1 MILPSISKFAKSS
14 FPVLRHKSSTSE
26 ELNASQEDHSLLPAA
41 AMVRRREE
49 GAGNLSNEE
58 KLRLCTFAQENPT
71 LSQRELSAWAQ
82 RAFDLPKAPC
92 QATVSNILKK
102 RPLLQSMKAAELV
115 CKRRRV
121 LKNPE
126 LDRALGSWVL
136 YCLHKGLKIS
146 GELIKKQAATFAALL
161 LVHNSNSSSGGV
173 TGGDGVMTTAMSSPA
188 AAEMTYSNGWLA
200 GFQDRHGIKNLRKA
214 APQQSTV
221 ALHLQQMQLQPIA
234 SSLYDELPVL
244 PATVLPT
251 AMEFS
256 LAELQLL
263 VGAYNP
269 RDVYHMDEFGLFYD
283 MPIDQ
288 SLWMGHQAMPNTPVP
303 PLHSRLSLAVAVN
316 ADGSDAPEPF
326 FVGKALRP
334 RSFGDKL
341 APERGFQ
348 YDHNHRGWMNGLVFQ
363 RWLQAFNSRMRDE
376 GRSVVLLLDSASSH
390 VTTGL
395 ELTHVRVAFLA
406 LKGASKLQPLAN
418 GVIKA
423 FKRRYRRAHLVNALD
438 REEQGKPRI
447 FAVSQLEA
455 MQWSKQCWADIPP
468 ELIQTCWRQTK
479 ILGGEPL
486 SVAEKR
492 KAKLEDD
499 IEDDIYKHLQ
509 WLRIANPMNLDD
521 MLNPPG
527 ENDVHAGVAIEDFVS
542 GAIEREFED
551 DMADETDLQLQSQ
564 QQQQNQRVADL
575 VALTNEEK
583 LAHLSFTIS
592 ILKEHGALKTT
603 TDELRALQRS
613 LRDVIVEQRRMSRR
627 L

>member
-1 MILPSISKFAKSS
+1 
-14 FPVLRHKSSTSE
+14 
-26 ELNASQEDHSLLPAA
+26 
-41 AMVRRREE
+41 MVRRREE

-71 LSQRELSAWAQ
+71 LSQKELSAWAQ

-126 LDRALGSWVL
+126 LDRALGNWVL
-136 YCLHKGLKIS
+136 YCLHKGLKVS

-161 LVHNSNSSSGGV
+161 LVYNNQNGGSN
-173 TGGDGVMTTAMSSPA
+173 TANGSNA
-188 AAEMTYSNGWLA
+188 NAAEMTFSNGWLA
-200 GFQDRHGIKNLRKA
+200 GFQDRHGIKNLRRA
-214 APQQSTV
+214 APQQSAA
-221 ALHLQQMQLQPIA
+221 ALHVHRSHQLSGTSTPP
-234 SSLYDELPVL
+234 DEVS
-244 PATVLPT
+244 PATSALSAP
-251 AMEFS
+251 AMVPGTEFS
-256 LAELQLL
+256 LVELQML
-263 VGAYNP
+263 VSAYDP

-288 SLWMGHQAMPNTPVP
+288 SVWTGQQQQLTTAAVPNNS
-303 PLHSRLSLAVAVN
+303 HARLTIAVAVN
-316 ADGSDAPEPF
+316 ADGSDPIEPF
-326 FVGKALRP
+326 FVGKARRP

-348 YDHNHRGWMNGLVFQ
+348 YDHNQKGWMNGLIFQ
-363 RWLQAFNSRMRDE
+363 RWMQAFNSRMRDE
-376 GRSVVLLLDSASSH
+376 NRSVVLLLDGASSH

-406 LKGASKLQPLAN
+406 LKGTSKLQPLTN

-438 REEQGKPRI
+438 REEQGKPHI

-455 MQWSKQCWADIPP
+455 MQWSKQCWAEIPP
-468 ELIQTCWRQTK
+468 ELVQLCWRQTR

-486 SVAEKR
+486 TQAEKR
-492 KAKLEDD
+492 RGKVEDD

-521 MLNPPG
+521 MLNPLG
-527 ENDVHAGVAIEDFVS
+527 ENDVHAGVAIEDFVAC
-542 GAIEREFED
+542 AIEKEFED
-551 DMADETDLQLQSQ
+551 DVAADDADVQG
-564 QQQQNQRVADL
+564 QQNQQQRVSDL

-583 LAHLSFTIS
+583 LAHLSFTIG
-592 ILKEHGALKTT
+592 ILREHGALEATT
-603 TDELRALQRS
+603 QELRALQRA
-613 LRDVIVEQRRMSRR
+613 LRDAIVEQRRLSRR

>member
-1 MILPSISKFAKSS
+1 
-14 FPVLRHKSSTSE
+14 
-26 ELNASQEDHSLLPAA
+26 
-41 AMVRRREE
+41 MVRRREE

-71 LSQRELSAWAQ
+71 LSQKELSAWAQ

-126 LDRALGSWVL
+126 LDRALGNWVL
-136 YCLHKGLKIS
+136 YCLHKGLKVS
-146 GELIKKQAATFAALL
+146 GELIKKQAAAFAALL
-161 LVHNSNSSSGGV
+161 LVHNNNNQNSASGVDGANAASS
-173 TGGDGVMTTAMSSPA
+173 
-188 AAEMTYSNGWLA
+188 AAEMTFSNGWLA

-214 APQQSTV
+214 APQQSAA
-221 ALHLQQMQLQPIA
+221 ALHLHQHQLPSSSSTLSDDA
-234 SSLYDELPVL
+234 SPAASTLSPMV
-244 PATVLPT
+244 PATEL
-251 AMEFS
+251 S
-256 LAELQLL
+256 LVELQML
-263 VGAYNP
+263 VSAYDP

-283 MPIDQ
+283 MPIDHSVWIGQ
-288 SLWMGHQAMPNTPVP
+288 QPTSNT
-303 PLHSRLSLAVAVN
+303 LANHHARLTIAVAVN
-316 ADGSDAPEPF
+316 ADGSDAIEPF

-341 APERGFQ
+341 ASERGFQ
-348 YDHNHRGWMNGLVFQ
+348 YDHNQKGWMNGLIFQ
-363 RWLQAFNSRMRDE
+363 RWMQAFNSRMRDE
-376 GRSVVLLLDSASSH
+376 NRSVVLLLDGASSH

-406 LKGASKLQPLAN
+406 LKGTSKLQPLTN

-423 FKRRYRRAHLVNALD
+423 FKRRYRRAHLVSALD
-438 REEQGKPRI
+438 REEQGKPHI
-447 FAVSQLEA
+447 FAVTQLEA
-455 MQWSKQCWADIPP
+455 MQWSKQCWAEIPP
-468 ELIQTCWRQTK
+468 ELVQTCWRQTR

-486 SVAEKR
+486 TQTEKR
-492 KAKLEDD
+492 RAKVEDE

-527 ENDVHAGVAIEDFVS
+527 ENDVHAGVAIEDFVAC
-542 GAIEREFED
+542 AIEKEFED
-551 DMADETDLQLQSQ
+551 DVSADETDLQGQ
-564 QQQQNQRVADL
+564 QQQQNQQRVANL

-583 LAHLSFTIS
+583 LAHLSFTIG
-592 ILKEHGALKTT
+592 ILKEHGALETT
-603 TDELRALQRS
+603 TQELRALQRA
-613 LRDVIVEQRRMSRR
+613 LRDAIVEQRRLSRR